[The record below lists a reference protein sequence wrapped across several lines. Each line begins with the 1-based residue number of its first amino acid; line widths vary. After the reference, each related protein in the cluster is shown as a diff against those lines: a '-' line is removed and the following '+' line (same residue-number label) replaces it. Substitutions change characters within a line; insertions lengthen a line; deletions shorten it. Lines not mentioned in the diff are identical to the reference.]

1 MSSPVGGYLIAFDE
15 EQRNSFLLEI
25 RGLEDGFTD
34 ALSRSDWPVR
44 QWEVCGSMFTP
55 GVITHWALARRG
67 DKVVT
72 GKVRVEFVEVVET
85 SIRLEQIQSGLENPG
100 QVKVIR
106 SIETSVNDD
115 NRRAGHALYRY

>member
-106 SIETSVNDD
+106 SRSGSGGAIGVT
-115 NRRAGHALYRY
+115 A